1 LSRGHVSVPYGEDV
15 LIVQAAA
22 WIRRSLIY
30 GFIGRR
36 LWESQR
42 KYGIGFTESRFAQD
56 FQLSK
61 ANRGCKSQG
70 VAWSGLGN
78 SRTIPAD
85 RSGETKKASHL
96 QRGIA
101 ELLITGLLKAYRLE
115 VLPVSA

>member
-42 KYGIGFTESRFAQD
+42 KYGIGFTESRSPKIFS
-56 FQLSK
+56 FSK
-61 ANRGCKSQG
+61 AIATARIMLLLCL
-70 VAWSGLGN
+70 ACL
-78 SRTIPAD
+78 IPD
-85 RSGETKKASHL
+85 NRSGETKKASHL